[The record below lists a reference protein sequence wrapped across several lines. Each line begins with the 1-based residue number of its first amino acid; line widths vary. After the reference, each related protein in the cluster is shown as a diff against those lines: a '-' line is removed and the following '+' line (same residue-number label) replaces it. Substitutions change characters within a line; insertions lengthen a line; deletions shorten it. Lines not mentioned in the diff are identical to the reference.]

1 MTNKCSSLTVAMT
14 CPPRASQD
22 QDQEVKEC
30 AIGCMA
36 ATVAVLGDVLGADVA
51 QVGALGTHA
60 FFFLKCLRWLLFF
73 GGCFQGGLGRS
84 GARPPDAGSVASS

>member
-1 MTNKCSSLTVAMT
+1 MAG
-14 CPPRASQD
+14 PPHASQD

-51 QVGALGTHA
+51 QVGAAPSTRGYIFVLN
-60 FFFLKCLRWLLFF
+60 
-73 GGCFQGGLGRS
+73 
-84 GARPPDAGSVASS
+84 